1 MSAQQNSFSN
11 DGSFMAQF
19 MKQAT
24 EPAAGAAD
32 GAAEVTKKKK
42 KRVTGEE
49 EGQIHELWKWGRR
62 GRRASLPICGG
73 GP

>member
-24 EPAAGAAD
+24 EPAAGGAAD
-32 GAAEVTKKKK
+32 GAAEVTKKTSD
-42 KRVTGEE
+42 RRRRGADTRIVEM
-49 EGQIHELWKWGRR
+49 GRR